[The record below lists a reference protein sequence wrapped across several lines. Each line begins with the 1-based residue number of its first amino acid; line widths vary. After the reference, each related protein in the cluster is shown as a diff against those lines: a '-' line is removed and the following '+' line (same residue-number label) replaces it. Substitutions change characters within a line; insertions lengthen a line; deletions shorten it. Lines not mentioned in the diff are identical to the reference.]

1 MASSKEFM
9 EFVAEQ
15 MNLIEEIR
23 YRKMFGE
30 YGIYAF
36 DKFFGMLCDNKL
48 FIKITEAGR
57 TYIENPVE
65 DTPYPGAKP
74 HFLIEEKLEDREWLK
89 ELILQTV
96 SELPEPKPKKKK
108 KTAK

>member
-15 MNLIEEIR
+15 MSLIEEIR

-36 DKFFGMLCDNKL
+36 DKFFGMVCDNKL
-48 FIKITEAGR
+48 FIKITNAGR
-57 TYIENPVE
+57 NYLENPVE
-65 DTPYPGAKP
+65 DAPYPGAKL
-74 HFLIEEKLEDREWLK
+74 HFLIEEKIDDPTWLK
-89 ELILQTV
+89 ELILRTV
-96 SELPEPKPKKKK
+96 EELPAPKPKKKK
-108 KTAK
+108 KKEE